1 MEEAAQVASGA
12 EARQQ
17 WLNAALFNIAAQLFN
32 RNRYVYIH
40 RYLLRRHHRR
50 THS

>member
-32 RNRYVYIH
+32 RNRYIS
-40 RYLLRRHHRR
+40 LLA
-50 THS
+50 SSSSP